1 MGHAG
6 VGAAAGELRRLLL
19 DVPEYRSR
27 WLQYVQRRRG
37 SGVSHSAVA
46 RALSSVDASG
56 ASLESLRDRSRRALS
71 GEVLTASTLRL
82 FSEAF
87 GFTIAE
93 QDRLWALL
101 GREAEP
107 VEGFGAAARAA
118 YGGEPQVATLSRAVD
133 LRVGADRTS
142 WTVRSTLTVQALV
155 DGVHRFPLVQSH
167 RDVRLVPV
175 LGCRVEHGAADGAD
189 ELVTHHAVFPRRLA
203 AGDIHV
209 YAYDTRYTAR
219 TDRRDRYVV
228 GVATPTAV
236 LAVQVGFTPPQLP
249 ARLRWRTWRS
259 LELADEDVLTDQEV
273 LLGPSHRASWTQQDV
288 ASGIGGFEWT
298 WPD

>member
-1 MGHAG
+1 MGHGG

-27 WLQYVQRRRG
+27 WLQHVQRRRG
-37 SGVSHSAVA
+37 SGLSHSAVA
-46 RALSSVDASG
+46 RALSSVDSSG
-56 ASLESLRDRSRRALS
+56 ASLESLRDRSRRALN

-82 FSEAF
+82 FGEAF
-87 GFTIAE
+87 DFTVAE
-93 QDRLWALL
+93 QDRLWVLL

-107 VEGFGAAARAA
+107 VERFGAVARAA
-118 YGGEPQVATLSRAVD
+118 YGGEPEVATLSRAVD

-155 DGVHRFPLVQSH
+155 DGVQRFPLVQSR

-175 LGCRVEHGAADGAD
+175 LGCQVEHGTADGRE
-189 ELVTHHAVFPRRLA
+189 ELIAHYAVFPRALA
-203 AGDIHV
+203 AGEIHV
-209 YAYDTRYTAR
+209 YGYDTCYTAR
-219 TDRRDRYVV
+219 SDHRDRYVV

-249 ARLRWRTWRS
+249 ARLHWRTWRT

-288 ASGIGGFEWT
+288 RAGIGGFEWT